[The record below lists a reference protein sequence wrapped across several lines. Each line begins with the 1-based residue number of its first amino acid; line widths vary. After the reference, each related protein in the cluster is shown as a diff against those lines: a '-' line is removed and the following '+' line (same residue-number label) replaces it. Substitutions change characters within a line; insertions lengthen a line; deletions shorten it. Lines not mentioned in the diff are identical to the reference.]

1 MARSLASGFWFL
13 TSGFWFLVSAMEIA
27 SRIVSVVLGL
37 AVMVLLLWPITV
49 PVGFGEVWWAS
60 RQAQSRAKT
69 PPAPRPQPEWA
80 RPASLPAPGAKPSA
94 PSPTPTPHAVMPNQA
109 VPKPAEAPREQSE
122 QLAALTDQDKTG
134 AVTPKDTTKRYYR
147 VKVRDGGTL
156 QSGKVVIRLSGIAAR
171 EADATCKDA
180 HGKSWPCGA
189 AAKAALTR
197 LIRARAVTCVL
208 PKGGEHNIFDASCS
222 VAGTDLSTWLVRQ
235 GWATPK
241 EPNEAALAKAAEAA
255 KSERLGLWRAA
266 E

>member
-1 MARSLASGFWFL
+1 
-13 TSGFWFLVSAMEIA
+13 MELA

-60 RQAQSRAKT
+60 RQAQSRPQT
-69 PPAPRPQPEWA
+69 PPAPRPQPDWA
-80 RPASLPAPGAKPSA
+80 RPASLPAPEAKTSA
-94 PSPTPTPHAVMPNQA
+94 PLPKPAPHAVTNDSAAPEQ
-109 VPKPAEAPREQSE
+109 AEAPGEKQAPE
-122 QLAALTDQDKTG
+122 QLAALTDNGKTG
-134 AVTPKDTTKRYYR
+134 AVTPQGTTKRYYR

-156 QSGKVVIRLSGIAAR
+156 QSGQVVIRLSGVAAR
-171 EADATCKDA
+171 DADAVCQDA
-180 HGKSWPCGA
+180 RGKSWPCGA

-208 PKGGEHNIFDASCS
+208 PKGGEHNIFDASCQ
-222 VAGTDLSTWLVRQ
+222 VAGIDLSTWLVRQ

-241 EPNEAALAKAAEAA
+241 EPSGATLAEAA
-255 KSERLGLWRAA
+255 KAARSEKLGLWRSA